1 MNAHWRE
8 EKNMSE
14 ITIIA
19 TRATTAPQY
28 ARTAGILLEACKKG
42 WTPEIEAEFQ
52 REKSQK
58 EEVIE

>member
-1 MNAHWRE
+1 
-8 EKNMSE
+8 MSE

-42 WTPEIEAEFQ
+42 WTQEIEAEFQ